1 MNDLE
6 KLIEQESNADILR
19 DLKLALYL
27 YKDLLT
33 DDNKKLLDEYT
44 KILLNIFKKK
54 GFDMKEK
61 FFSNNILELFYYFL
75 IKNEK
80 TEKTSYDY
88 AKRVEKICKEYGISV
103 DSLFNETS
111 GYSISDLIG
120 MYSSNGIKSEEN
132 KKKHNAPLSALK
144 QFRDFMNNCKNNLSD
159 FENASFYLCDTEG
172 YQSWEIM
179 SRHPYKIE
187 IKGNRCEITFKE
199 NRKIADKVSK
209 IINDANYYE
218 LINVFRKYK
227 NILSQ
232 NIMSSMQSFPHGGV
246 HSYYYQFED
255 KSNHSGCATLFE
267 SNDRK
272 IETQAYKEYHTALQK
287 IINQ

>member
-75 IKNEK
+75 IKKGK

-88 AKRVEKICKEYGISV
+88 VKRVEKICKEY
-103 DSLFNETS
+103 
-111 GYSISDLIG
+111 
-120 MYSSNGIKSEEN
+120 
-132 KKKHNAPLSALK
+132 
-144 QFRDFMNNCKNNLSD
+144 
-159 FENASFYLCDTEG
+159 
-172 YQSWEIM
+172 
-179 SRHPYKIE
+179 
-187 IKGNRCEITFKE
+187 
-199 NRKIADKVSK
+199 
-209 IINDANYYE
+209 
-218 LINVFRKYK
+218 
-227 NILSQ
+227 
-232 NIMSSMQSFPHGGV
+232 
-246 HSYYYQFED
+246 
-255 KSNHSGCATLFE
+255 
-267 SNDRK
+267 
-272 IETQAYKEYHTALQK
+272 EYF
-287 IINQ
+287 I

>member
-75 IKNEK
+75 IKKGK

-88 AKRVEKICKEYGISV
+88 VKRVEKICKEYVISV
-103 DSLFNETS
+103 DSLFNETL

-144 QFRDFMNNCKNNLSD
+144 QFRDFMNHCKNNLSD
-159 FENASFYLCDTEG
+159 FENASFYLCDTED

-179 SRHPYKIE
+179 SKHPYKIE

-199 NRKIADKVSK
+199 NRKITDKVSK

-227 NILSQ
+227 SILSQ
-232 NIMSSMQSFPHGGV
+232 SIMPSMQSFPHGGV